1 MKKTI
6 HLNCKYKSRRQAVKM
21 KGKNQCVMSKLSLL
35 QSDSISDF
43 YLKENE
49 SFDFELFKEAL
60 YLMKGTHNFSNFSKT
75 KGLYKYKTV
84 NGEKYV
90 AIPRTV
96 EERTREVKNVEVI
109 LQPSPLSSTIYPLYS
124 ENDVKFIDV
133 VIEGQSFLHNQVR
146 RMIGLALAVSTQR
159 VKLDFVSTLLNDPD
173 HGWDGKVTPAPAKG
187 LYLAKVNYKE
197 EALKY
202 ATDDYEVMKGLE
214 KVPYDPD
221 FVFKGENE
229 VKSNVCDES

>member
-1 MKKTI
+1 M
-6 HLNCKYKSRRQAVKM
+6 
-21 KGKNQCVMSKLSLL
+21 
-35 QSDSISDF
+35 
-43 YLKENE
+43 
-49 SFDFELFKEAL
+49 
-60 YLMKGTHNFSNFSKT
+60 
-75 KGLYKYKTV
+75 
-84 NGEKYV
+84 
-90 AIPRTV
+90 
-96 EERTREVKNVEVI
+96 
-109 LQPSPLSSTIYPLYS
+109 
-124 ENDVKFIDV
+124 
-133 VIEGQSFLHNQVR
+133 
-146 RMIGLALAVSTQR
+146 ALAVSTQR